1 MAHIEL
7 ETEDLNCLIE
17 FLKTHKSYSELSKL
31 KNFQFTEDGKLIFE
45 QSFSFVTTTVQ
56 LSLSRDVSGQFL
68 LIDIICLAENYL
80 GNKVLWKFIPLI
92 AEIVEQKTN
101 GVLTKYS
108 DRQMSLDLSRI
119 LPVPIVLKN
128 CNVSDKCL
136 CIDIAIGKN

>member
-7 ETEDLNCLIE
+7 DAEDLNALLE
-17 FLKTHKSYSELSKL
+17 FIKTHKSSSELNKVR
-31 KNFQFTEDGKLIFE
+31 NFRFSEDGNLEFE
-45 QSFSFVTTTVQ
+45 QNFMFSTTVQ
-56 LSLSRDVSGQFL
+56 LALSLDDTGKFL
-68 LIDIICLAENYL
+68 LIDIIRLAENYL
-80 GNKVLWKFIPLI
+80 GNKVLGKFIPLI

-119 LPVPIVLKN
+119 LPVPMFLKN

>member
-7 ETEDLNCLIE
+7 DAEDLNILIE
-17 FLKTHKSYSELSKL
+17 ITKTHKAYSELCKL
-31 KNFQFTEDGKLIFE
+31 KNFRFSEDGKIIFE
-45 QSFSFVTTTVQ
+45 QSFSFITTTVQ

-101 GVLTKYS
+101 GVFKKYS
-108 DRQMSLDLSRI
+108 DRQMSWDLSRI
-119 LPVPIVLKN
+119 LPVPMVLKN

>member
-56 LSLSRDVSGQFL
+56 LSLSQDISGRFL
-68 LIDIICLAENYL
+68 LIDIVSLAENYL

-119 LPVPIVLKN
+119 LPVPMFLKN

>member
-7 ETEDLNCLIE
+7 DAEDLNALLVFI
-17 FLKTHKSYSELSKL
+17 KTHKSSSELNKVR
-31 KNFQFTEDGKLIFE
+31 NFRFSEDGNLEFE
-45 QSFSFVTTTVQ
+45 QNFMFSTTVQ
-56 LSLSRDVSGQFL
+56 LALSLDDTGKFL
-68 LIDIICLAENYL
+68 LIDIIRLAENYL
-80 GNKVLWKFIPLI
+80 GNKALWKFIPLI

-119 LPVPIVLKN
+119 LPVPMVLKN

>member
-7 ETEDLNCLIE
+7 DAEDLNALLE
-17 FLKTHKSYSELSKL
+17 FIKTHKSSSELNKVR
-31 KNFQFTEDGKLIFE
+31 NFRFSEDGNLEFE
-45 QSFSFVTTTVQ
+45 QNFMFSTTVQ
-56 LSLSRDVSGQFL
+56 LALSLDDTGKFL
-68 LIDIICLAENYL
+68 LIDIIRLAENYL
-80 GNKVLWKFIPLI
+80 GNKVLGKFIPLI

-119 LPVPIVLKN
+119 LPVPMVLKN